1 MKQTIYYNQF
11 LFYTL
16 LQEIKNN
23 NHPLTNLEYDLSFEL
38 IPKYY
43 NDFLISN
50 YNDESISEYD
60 AIISYL
66 KNY

>member
-23 NHPLTNLEYDLSFEL
+23 NHTMMM
-38 IPKYY
+38 
-43 NDFLISN
+43 
-50 YNDESISEYD
+50 
-60 AIISYL
+60 A
-66 KNY
+66 